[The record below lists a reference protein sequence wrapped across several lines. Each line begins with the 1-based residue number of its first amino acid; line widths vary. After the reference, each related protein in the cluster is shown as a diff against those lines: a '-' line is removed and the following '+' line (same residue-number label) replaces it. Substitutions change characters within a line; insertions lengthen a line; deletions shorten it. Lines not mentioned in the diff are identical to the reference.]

1 MQKNEK
7 MDSIKIFSDSISSK
21 WDSIP
26 ELLSSGAQY
35 LGCINKNTNQN
46 FVDDGLNLLAVI
58 SIIIAAV
65 ALIIETVTWF
75 GITGTKQSIID
86 EAEKNRVDKECQ
98 YRLFQDIIR
107 HLYRNRVCTITMEIK
122 MKVLAEL
129 NSDEQNIY
137 KNYYPSEEHVLKLK
151 LLPSDIHLE
160 EYYRDANTYQL
171 LHEMELQLRNYNT
184 EIDSAY
190 IHLPSTT
197 VPEETKKRDFDTLN
211 FKTSFLTGKLI
222 DLMNIMWP
230 EKDNLYEA
238 QSLIFNSQQ
247 NNYKNNKG
255 SIMKDNIRA
264 KYEKNITEILESKKM
279 SKDIYITK
287 IFKTSNTKEKFLEG
301 LSMDSLIESG
311 NNNRDEEKIGII
323 KRV

>member
-1 MQKNEK
+1 MSTEK
-7 MDSIKIFSDSISSK
+7 IVIDSISNT
-21 WDSIP
+21 WNSIP
-26 ELLSSGAQY
+26 EILSYGVQNLDY
-35 LGCINKNTNQN
+35 IKKNTNPN
-46 FVDDGLNLLAVI
+46 FVDDGLNLLAIV
-58 SIIIAAV
+58 SIIIAAI

-129 NSDEQNIY
+129 NFEGQNTY
-137 KNYYPSEEHVLKLK
+137 KNYYPSEEHILKLK

-222 DLMNIMWP
+222 ELMNIMWP

-255 SIMKDNIRA
+255 SIMKDNNRA
-264 KYEKNITEILESKKM
+264 QYEKSITERLESKKM
-279 SKDIYITK
+279 STDIYITK
-287 IFKTSNTKEKFLEG
+287 IFKTSSTREKFLEG
-301 LSMDSLIESG
+301 LSMDLLIESG
-311 NNNRDEEKIGII
+311 NNNRDEERIHII

>member
-1 MQKNEK
+1 
-7 MDSIKIFSDSISSK
+7 MDSIKIVSDSILSK

-26 ELLSSGAQY
+26 KLLSSGAQY
-35 LGCINKNTNQN
+35 LDCINKNTNQN

-122 MKVLAEL
+122 MKVLAE
-129 NSDEQNIY
+129 QNHEKQNTY
-137 KNYYPSEEHVLKLK
+137 KKYYPSEEHILKLK

-160 EYYRDANTYQL
+160 EYYRDANTYQR

-190 IHLPSTT
+190 IHLPSTS
-197 VPEETKKRDFDTLN
+197 VPDETKIRDFDTLN
-211 FKTSFLTGKLI
+211 FKTSFLTDKLI
-222 DLMNIMWP
+222 ALMNVMWP
-230 EKDNLYEA
+230 EKDNMYEV
-238 QSLIFNSQQ
+238 QNLIYASQQ
-247 NNYKNNKG
+247 NNYKNNKDFFEENRKKYQ
-255 SIMKDNIRA
+255 KDIIDRLQS
-264 KYEKNITEILESKKM
+264 EKMN
-279 SKDIYITK
+279 KDIYVTK
-287 IFKTSNTKEKFLEG
+287 IFRSTAAREIFINGLETD
-301 LSMDSLIESG
+301 LLIECGTNSR
-311 NNNRDEEKIGII
+311 NEEKIHII
-323 KRV
+323 KRVDDK

>member
-1 MQKNEK
+1 

-65 ALIIETVTWF
+65 ALVIETVTWF
-75 GITGTKQSIID
+75 GITGTKQSIIN

-122 MKVLAEL
+122 MKVLAKHNKE
-129 NSDEQNIY
+129 EQNTY
-137 KNYYPSEEHVLKLK
+137 KKYYPSEEHILKLK

-160 EYYRDANTYQL
+160 EYYRDANTYQR
-171 LHEMELQLRNYNT
+171 LHEIELQLRNYNT

-190 IHLPSTT
+190 IHLPSIT
-197 VPEETKKRDFDTLN
+197 VPDETKIRDFDTLN
-211 FKTSFLTGKLI
+211 FKTSFLTENLI
-222 DLMNIMWP
+222 ELMNTMWP
-230 EKDNLYEA
+230 EKDNLYEV
-238 QSLIFNSQQ
+238 QNLIFNSQQ
-247 NNYKNNKG
+247 NNYKKNKD
-255 SIMKDNIRA
+255 SL
-264 KYEKNITEILESKKM
+264 EKNKEMYQKDIVDRLHSEKM
-279 SKDIYITK
+279 NNDIYITK
-287 IFKTSNTKEKFLEG
+287 IFKNDVTREIFIKG
-301 LSMDSLIESG
+301 LTRDLLIECG
-311 NNNRDEEKIGII
+311 TNNRNEEKIHII
-323 KRV
+323 KRVENK

>member
-1 MQKNEK
+1 MSTEK
-7 MDSIKIFSDSISSK
+7 IVIDSISNT
-21 WDSIP
+21 WNSIP
-26 ELLSSGAQY
+26 EILSYGVQNLDY
-35 LGCINKNTNQN
+35 IKKNTNPN
-46 FVDDGLNLLAVI
+46 FVDDGLNLLAIV
-58 SIIIAAV
+58 SIIIAAI

-129 NSDEQNIY
+129 NFEGQNTY
-137 KNYYPSEEHVLKLK
+137 KNYYPSEEHILKLK

-222 DLMNIMWP
+222 ELMNIMWP

-255 SIMKDNIRA
+255 SIMKDNNRA
-264 KYEKNITEILESKKM
+264 QYEKSITERLESKKM
-279 SKDIYITK
+279 STDIYITK
-287 IFKTSNTKEKFLEG
+287 IFKTSSTREKFLEG
-301 LSMDSLIESG
+301 LSMDLLIESG
-311 NNNRDEEKIGII
+311 NNNRDEEKIHII